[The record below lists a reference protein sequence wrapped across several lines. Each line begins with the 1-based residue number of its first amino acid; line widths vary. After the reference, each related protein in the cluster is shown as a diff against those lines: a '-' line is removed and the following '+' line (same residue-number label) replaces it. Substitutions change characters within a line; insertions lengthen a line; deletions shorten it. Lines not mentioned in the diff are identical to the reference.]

1 MLWAGSAMALPSQG
15 VVSASAEK
23 SATVT
28 SSASAPATSLI
39 AFPKGAPVPMRVG
52 VSVFI
57 NDITKINEQAG
68 TFEANIDVRYHWRDP
83 GLAFDAKAEG
93 ADRQEFSNEEMDA
106 KLKKMWSPKL
116 TVANQ
121 NGATLRSEGGLFI
134 YADGKVEHIQRIRV
148 TLDNKYKLGGFPFDT
163 QSMPIRVVSRRYT
176 TNQLDLVQDQ
186 EDLNASGIKETMS
199 INGWSAKRLEFA
211 SATSRGWSGDMYAD
225 LEARVMIK
233 RLPYATL
240 FAILTP
246 FILTLFVPSI
256 MTLYIKADVA
266 PRMTLWGAS
275 ILALIAL
282 NFTFSVRYAALGPD
296 SIVQQ
301 LITIGFGLQL
311 LMVTLTVTASTHRC
325 ATN

>member
-1 MLWAGSAMALPSQG
+1 
-15 VVSASAEK
+15 
-23 SATVT
+23 
-28 SSASAPATSLI
+28 
-39 AFPKGAPVPMRVG
+39 MRVG

-134 YADGKVEHIQRIRV
+134 YADGKVEHIQRMRV

-176 TNQLDLVQDQ
+176 TNQLELVQDQ

-246 FILTLFVPSI
+246 FILTLLVPSI

>member
-1 MLWAGSAMALPSQG
+1 M
-15 VVSASAEK
+15 K
-23 SATVT
+23 
-28 SSASAPATSLI
+28 
-39 AFPKGAPVPMRVG
+39 VG

-68 TFEANIDVRYHWRDP
+68 TFEANLDVRYRWRDP

-93 ADRQEFSNEEMDA
+93 ADRQEFSNEDMDA
-106 KLKKMWSPKL
+106 KLKKIWSPRL
-116 TVANQ
+116 IIANQ

-134 YADGKVEHIQRIRV
+134 YTDGKVEQIQRIRL
-148 TLDNKYKLGGFPFDT
+148 TLDNKFKLSGFPFDT
-163 QSMPIRVVSRRYT
+163 QSMSARVVSRRYT
-176 TNQLDLVQDQ
+176 TNQLELVQDQ
-186 EDLNASGIKETMS
+186 DDLNASGIKETMS
-199 INGWSAKRLEFA
+199 INGWTAKRLEFTP
-211 SATSRGWSGDMYAD
+211 STSRGWSGDMYAD

-246 FILTLFVPSI
+246 FILTLLVPSI

-311 LMVTLTVTASTHRC
+311 MMVTLTVTVFNPQVCDKLMSKSMLSESIGFLRWSVPIGFGALVVTR
-325 ATN
+325 ALLTAFT